1 MAGSTPA
8 DTRPAGRGIGI
19 PARMRWPLSVMVV
32 AILIFI
38 FYKWLF
44 DQLGENAQSFVNAWF
59 SPSSINEALVWA
71 ICALG
76 LNIVVGY
83 AGLLD
88 LGFVAF
94 WAIGGYTAGWL
105 MAAPFNWEWDFGLM
119 SAG

>member
-1 MAGSTPA
+1 MAITMKRDKKSNAIKSTSH
-8 DTRPAGRGIGI
+8 RKWSIGF
-19 PARMRWPLSVMVV
+19 LSAAVFIWVFYTYILLRTPEGFQSVV
-32 AILIFI
+32 
-38 FYKWLF
+38 
-44 DQLGENAQSFVNAWF
+44 QSWF
-59 SPSSINEALVWA
+59 PPTGLNEALVWV

-94 WAIGGYTAGWL
+94 WAIGGY
-105 MAAPFNWEWDFGLM
+105 